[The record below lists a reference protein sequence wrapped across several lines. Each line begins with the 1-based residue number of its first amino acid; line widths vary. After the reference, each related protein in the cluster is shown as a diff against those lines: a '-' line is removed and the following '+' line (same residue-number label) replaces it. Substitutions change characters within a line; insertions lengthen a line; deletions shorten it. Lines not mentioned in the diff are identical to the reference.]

1 MEIYI
6 TSRKVTD
13 ENGSPRWFQY
23 FLVVEH
29 VDSGS
34 FQCENY
40 GVRITEDGVCSAS
53 VPGVTTSAVRIDQL
67 MTMLVDNTVGPVGLE
82 DVLRDWL

>member
-1 MEIYI
+1 MEIHI
-6 TSRKVTD
+6 ASRQAACEDGTI
-13 ENGSPRWFQY
+13 RRFQY
-23 FLVVEH
+23 FLLVDQ

-40 GVRITEDGVCSAS
+40 GVRIVEEGVGSSAM
-53 VPGVTTSAVRIDQL
+53 PGLTTSAVRIDQL

>member
-1 MEIYI
+1 MELYI
-6 TSRKVTD
+6 TSRDVMGEDGTI
-13 ENGSPRWFQY
+13 RRFQY
-23 FLVVEH
+23 YLTIEQ

-40 GVRITEDGVCSAS
+40 GVRIVEEGIASSAL
-53 VPGVTTSAVRIDQL
+53 PGLTTSAVRIDQL

-82 DVLRDWL
+82 DVIRDWL